1 MGKARLLSE
10 NWKKERSTEIKV
22 LFCQSWLWF
31 SHTSLLGMKNE
42 KERKMSFGLESHVI
56 TERVCV
62 YESVCER
69 EREFDKERARVAKYG
84 RERK

>member
-1 MGKARLLSE
+1 
-10 NWKKERSTEIKV
+10 
-22 LFCQSWLWF
+22 
-31 SHTSLLGMKNE
+31 MKNE